1 MVSLHM
7 VTLPWF
13 QNRPFIYASTFLI
26 PLFCILSFSLHLV
39 FSSCTYTEQRE
50 VLLCRLFKM
59 LLDPLFPL
67 SRSLRVSAAQISL
80 LIKLSIVLICWARG
94 IC

>member
-1 MVSLHM
+1 MSSHIISLKQVLH
-7 VTLPWF
+7 LC
-13 QNRPFIYASTFLI
+13 PFSSLF
-26 PLFCILSFSLHLV
+26 PLFCILSSSPRLPLV
-39 FSSCTYTEQRE
+39 SYSCTYTEQRE

-59 LLDPLFPL
+59 LLDPRFL
-67 SRSLRVSAAQISL
+67 SPSLSLSAVQISL